1 MHADAAREY
10 MRHNICLCLSSW
22 LMPANVGPVLP
33 APIQRAVTWEL
44 RNALS
49 CIWLEIEEAANM
61 PEDAYS
67 CRGCSIV
74 LSLFPVLMHSLLLPS
89 RMLRLCCCACSL
101 QAAQS
106 ALEARNARY
115 KIVPLRQSTDDSD
128 DEEISDR
135 VKDRL
140 EQAERAVEKF
150 VTRRLKAVQPG
161 LEKVNTLPF

>member
-1 MHADAAREY
+1 
-10 MRHNICLCLSSW
+10 
-22 LMPANVGPVLP
+22 
-33 APIQRAVTWEL
+33 
-44 RNALS
+44 
-49 CIWLEIEEAANM
+49 
-61 PEDAYS
+61 
-67 CRGCSIV
+67 
-74 LSLFPVLMHSLLLPS
+74 
-89 RMLRLCCCACSL
+89 MLRLCCCACSL